1 MPTDPGIDTLLD
13 LHGQVI
19 DQGQGYWLKIEAW
32 RVTPT
37 PEVPHG
43 VRYSLTLH
51 EPYGERILGYDNA
64 HGIKPPKRLKYG
76 GRILAHDHQHRHQGD
91 KGQPYEF
98 QSAHQLLADFFANV
112 DRILKE
118 VQKR

>member
-1 MPTDPGIDTLLD
+1 MHSDPGIDTLLD

-32 RVTPT
+32 RIALT

-64 HGIKPPKRLKYG
+64 HGIKPPKKFKYA
-76 GRILAHDHQHRHQGD
+76 GRILTHDHRHRHHGD

-98 QSAHQLLADFFANV
+98 QSAHQLLADFFADV

-118 VQKR
+118 VQKP